1 MSDNLPMPTGSNPP
15 ALQEKAE
22 SPSVDAP
29 FPWRDME
36 DGGGFVLKAFLPAL
50 KRFWWILVLSG
61 ALGAGSAYIAFEN
74 AVLVYQAEGAIWIA
88 TESRADQATG
98 PITQGGL
105 LEAAGWIE
113 LLTSY
118 AVLDPV
124 MVEQRLY
131 LNFASADSSAFQ
143 NFSLMDQFFPG
154 RYRLTIDP
162 NGIDYALT
170 TDQGIQVEGGRLGG
184 PVGATA
190 GFDWHPPRS
199 GVVPGQELAFSVIT
213 PRDAARDFGNRLNPS
228 LDRLGNFI
236 RLELRGPNPTRITQ
250 TLNAVME
257 RHVEVAA
264 DLKRAKLDVLTTI
277 LREQLETAE
286 EDLRMAEQS
295 LEAYQVLTITMPSE
309 ETSPIVPGL
318 EQTTGTVIDEYFNLR
333 LDQEDLQRD
342 RTRLESA
349 LAQAQG
355 GSLAIESFVM
365 IPRVLESPE
374 LVRALD
380 QLTEYRAGLRA
391 LHETYTD
398 EYGPV
403 AELNRRIQTLES
415 VTIPGLGES
424 LLTQLRSREAD
435 LSDLIGSRASE
446 LSQIPPRAI
455 EEARRRRN
463 YQIANDLYVDLQRRF
478 STTELAARSS
488 IPDVRILD
496 EAVIPQSSA
505 TDPRVQYAAIA
516 LFGFLGLGFLTVFLL
531 HRFDTTL
538 RDPAQIGGQIGLDWL
553 GTIPRYRK
561 KSGGWDNSEEIR
573 EAFRDLRMKIDYAF
587 GAARPLIFS
596 ITSPSEGEGKTFVAA
611 NLANA
616 FADLGRKTILVD
628 GDTRRGDLHHILE
641 RDRKPGLTDFLMNG
655 RSHKIVQVTDNANLH
670 FVGFGSRTSSSPELL
685 NSSNMQS
692 FLAGLKRR
700 YEVILFDYPPMAAGS
715 DAFVLGAHT
724 GNVLTVLRSG
734 STNKELAVAKM
745 DSFLRLPVR
754 LLGAVL
760 NDFTPQ
766 IGQGYYKY
774 FSTYLPGYETSDETE
789 EEVGVKE

>member
-15 ALQEKAE
+15 ALQENGKT
-22 SPSVDAP
+22 PSIDDP

-36 DGGGFVLKAFLPAL
+36 GGGGFVLKAFIPAL
-50 KRFWWILVLSG
+50 KRFWWILVLSA
-61 ALGAGSAYIAFEN
+61 ALGVGSAYLAFEN
-74 AVLVYQAEGAIWIA
+74 AVLVYRAEGAIWIA
-88 TESRADQATG
+88 IEGREAQATG

-105 LEAAGWIE
+105 LQSAAWIE

-131 LNFASADSSAFQ
+131 LDYASADSSAFQ
-143 NFSLMDQFFPG
+143 DFILMDQFVPG
-154 RYRLTIDP
+154 GYRLTIDL
-162 NGIDYALT
+162 NGINYALT
-170 TDQGIQVEGGRLGG
+170 TDQGIQVEEGRLGG
-184 PVGATA
+184 PVGATL
-190 GFDWHPPRS
+190 GFDWHPARS
-199 GVVPGQELAFSVIT
+199 GVAPGQELAFSVIT
-213 PRDAARDFGNRLNPS
+213 PRDAARDFGNRLDTS
-228 LDRLGNFI
+228 LDRQGNFI
-236 RLELRGPNPTRITQ
+236 RLELSGTNPAQIAR
-250 TLNAVME
+250 TLHAVME
-257 RHVEVAA
+257 RHVELAA
-264 DLKRAKLDVLTTI
+264 DLKRVELDELTGI

-295 LEAYQVLTITMPSE
+295 LEAYQVETITLPSE
-309 ETSPIVPGL
+309 ETSPMVPGL
-318 EQTTGTVIDEYFNLR
+318 ERTTGTVFSEYFNLR
-333 LDQEDLQRD
+333 FDREDLQRD

-349 LAQAQG
+349 LAQARG
-355 GSLAIESFVM
+355 GSLAVESFVM

-374 LVRALD
+374 LVGALD
-380 QLTEYRAGLRA
+380 LLTVARAEVQVLKER
-391 LHETYTD
+391 YTE

-415 VTIPGLGES
+415 VTIPGLGQS
-424 LLTQLRSREAD
+424 LLAQLRALETD
-435 LSDLIGSRASE
+435 LSELIDSRADE
-446 LSQIPPRAI
+446 LSEIPPRAI

-478 STTELAARSS
+478 STTQLAAASS

-496 EAVIPQSSA
+496 EPVIPQFSA

-561 KSGGWDNSEEIR
+561 SSGGRDNSEEIR

-587 GAARPLIFS
+587 GAARPLILS
-596 ITSPSEGEGKTFVAA
+596 ITSPSTGEGKTFVAA

-628 GDTRRGDLHHILE
+628 GDTRRGDLHYILE

-655 RSHKIVQVTDNANLH
+655 GSHKIVQTTDNAKLH
-670 FVGFGSRTSSSPELL
+670 FVGFGSRSTSSPELL
-685 NSSNMQS
+685 NSTNMQT

-700 YEVILFDYPPMAAGS
+700 YEVILFDCPPMAAGS

-724 GNVLTVLRSG
+724 GNVLMVLRSG
-734 STNKELAVAKM
+734 STNKELAAAKM

-754 LLGAVL
+754 QLGAVL

-774 FSTYLPGYETSDETE
+774 YSNYLPGYETSEEME
-789 EEVGVKE
+789 EEAGVEG